1 MAVRMDQSLVDFE
14 REFADQIRA
23 ERQAAQRVQQKVAHR
38 SKQREVA
45 DINRRGTIRFLLLV
59 LAIIVTAVV
68 VTVLMFQ
75 ALYLALG

>member
-1 MAVRMDQSLVDFE
+1 MSVRMDQSLVDFE
-14 REFADQIRA
+14 QAFADQIRA
-23 ERQAAQRVQQKVAHR
+23 ERQAAHRVQQKVAHR
-38 SKQREVA
+38 SKQREVEI
-45 DINRRGTIRFLLLV
+45 INRRGTFRFLMLV